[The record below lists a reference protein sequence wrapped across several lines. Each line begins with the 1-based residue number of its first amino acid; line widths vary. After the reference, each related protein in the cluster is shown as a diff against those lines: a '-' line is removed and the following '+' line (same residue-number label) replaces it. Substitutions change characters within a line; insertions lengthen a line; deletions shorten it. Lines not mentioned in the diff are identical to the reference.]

1 MTAEARRESLAS
13 SLAAHGVPEHL
24 HDGLIAYVVDGRQ
37 TGGFLRACLEN
48 NLVDAAM
55 RAGADLTIEELRSV
69 AKWIFNDAP
78 PRCWGSPGV
87 VKTWRGEL

>member
-1 MTAEARRESLAS
+1 MSDIRRAQLTRSLVEA
-13 SLAAHGVPEHL
+13 GVPEHL
-24 HDGLIAYVVDGRQ
+24 HAGLLAYVLDGVP

-48 NLVDAAM
+48 NFVDAM
-55 RAGADLTIEELRSV
+55 CRAIDLDEVALLAV

-87 VKTWRGEL
+87 VKTWRGE